1 MLRHLLLDT
10 VGITLPL
17 GATSGNLLV
26 GKTATA
32 FGTAGIEARAGG
44 TLWATASETNAAS
57 FNRLSTDG
65 AIAYFSK
72 DGTTVGSIDSRAGV
86 VSTIILNPA
95 SGNGAGLSGG
105 TKCIVP
111 ADEAGIIDNDVS
123 LGVSSYRFKDLY
135 LSGGVYLG
143 GTVAANLLDDYE
155 EGTWTV
161 TSPTVTFTDTSGY
174 YIKIGKKVFVEAQ
187 FTIPSTAS
195 GVQFY
200 IDTLPFVAE
209 PVGFGGL
216 SIRYTNNSTVITFHV
231 NGGGTRI
238 GGYNLDG
245 NATSLASVSTHRF
258 DIFGQYT
265 VE

>member
-1 MLRHLLLDT
+1 
-10 VGITLPL
+10 
-17 GATSGNLLV
+17 V

-155 EGTWTV
+155 EGVHQTAITMSGSGTV
-161 TSPTVTFTDTSGY
+161 TLSASYDSFSYTKVGRLVTITGNPRIASVSSPVGIMAMTLPFTAASGQTDECRAGGMFRY
-174 YIKIGKKVFVEAQ
+174 YDNDAGAGAYIKIMSWYVQEG
-187 FTIPSTAS
+187 TSTLSLDNANTNGNVVTPDAS
-195 GVQFY
+195 DEFY
-200 IDTLPFVAE
+200 F
-209 PVGFGGL
+209 
-216 SIRYTNNSTVITFHV
+216 SISYIT
-231 NGGGTRI
+231 
-238 GGYNLDG
+238 
-245 NATSLASVSTHRF
+245 A
-258 DIFGQYT
+258 
-265 VE
+265 